1 MTDSALFPI
10 ALSHRFRIAIVG
22 PDDLVERSMLAQHRR
37 PQGFDWQLIA
47 AGYRDE
53 HETSEIVRGLDGRV
67 DACLFTGPLPY
78 DIAKQEGSLHVPAGY
93 VPLNDAA
100 LYRALLGGVR
110 EGTCDVT
117 RVSIDTLSRQEVEE
131 AYAEIEAPAKQVVV
145 HPYTAGESAS
155 SIAAFHEEAWRSG
168 GTTAAATCIRSV
180 WQELRTAGVPALRV
194 LPTQASVRAA
204 LRTVV
209 LMGVGN
215 HLADAQIAVA
225 IVEVPSQ
232 RPGRERLGLYW
243 RDELRLSLHQLL
255 LSEARRIDATVQP
268 FDEGGFLLVT
278 TVGSLAA
285 NTNDFRTAPF
295 LDRIRNE
302 LGVGAFVGVG
312 MGRSAW
318 EAAARADQAL
328 ARARENPSEGFAL
341 SSGEHVLLLSADGT
355 SPVEAAPATR
365 EQKEALRALTRLVAA
380 LDEGRGGTSR
390 EDPYVV
396 DPQEVA
402 QVLVTTER
410 TARRTL
416 QLLSEQGLAWPLP
429 ADRTTQPG
437 RPRRRYRLTVDRLGN
452 EPAPAR

>member
-1 MTDSALFPI
+1 MTDGTLFPI
-10 ALSHRFRIAIVG
+10 GFSHRFRIAIVG

-37 PQGFDWQLIA
+37 PQGFDWQLLA

-53 HETSEIVRGLDGRV
+53 HETSEILRGLEGRV
-67 DACLFTGPLPY
+67 DACVFTGPLPY
-78 DIAKQEGSLHVPAGY
+78 DIANQEGSLHVPATY

-100 LYRALLGGVR
+100 LYRTLLGGVR
-110 EGTCDVT
+110 EGTCDPT

-131 AYAEIEAPAKQVVV
+131 AYAEIGVPSRQVVV
-145 HPYTAGESAS
+145 HPYLAGESAS
-155 SIAAFHEEAWRSG
+155 SIAAFHTQTWRAG
-168 GTTAAATCIRSV
+168 GTTAAVTCIRSV
-180 WQELRTAGVPALRV
+180 WHDLRAAGVPTLRI

-215 HLADAQIAVA
+215 QLADAQIAVA

-232 RPGRERLGLYW
+232 RPGRERPGLYW

-278 TVGSLAA
+278 TVGSLAT

-295 LDRIRNE
+295 LDRIRRD

-312 MGRSAW
+312 IGRSAW

-328 ARARENPSEGFAL
+328 ARSRENPSEGFAL
-341 SSGEHVLLLSADGT
+341 SSGEHVLLLSAGG
-355 SPVEAAPATR
+355 SPVEAAPASR
-365 EQKEALRALTRLVAA
+365 EGKEALKVLGRLVVA
-380 LDEGRGGTSR
+380 LDQGSGGPGG
-390 EDPYVV
+390 DPYVV
-396 DPQEVA
+396 DPQRVA
-402 QVLVTTER
+402 EALATTER

-416 QLLSEQGLAWPLP
+416 QLLSDQGLAWPLP
-429 ADRTTQPG
+429 ADRTAQPG

-452 EPAPAR
+452 ERAPLR